1 MPGIVI
7 DLRQNSGG
15 GSPLSLAGFLYDK
28 DIPLGQLEY
37 YSEMTG
43 KFEPD
48 GPREKVTPYL
58 EQYQF

>member
-7 DLRQNSGG
+7 DLRQNGG

-37 YSEMTG
+37 YSELTG